1 MTMTARTA
9 PDNAKPR
16 RLSRKKP
23 LRFKPRMPGAVWRD
37 VMEERPLGGRARAAR
52 RLVSI
57 VLWTVICLPI
67 QALLVLL
74 PGSAKNGFARFYHRT
89 LCWLIGLRL
98 QVVGSPAP
106 GGAENGATL
115 FVSNH
120 TSWLDVLVLG
130 AVLDARFVSKA
141 EVANW
146 PLIGWVAK
154 LGRCVFVSRN
164 RTRTGDEADA
174 MTQRLRAGE
183 GLILFPEG
191 TTSDGT
197 RVLPFRS
204 SFFSVASHAARVQPV
219 TVVYDRMGFLP
230 ACRRDR
236 PLFAWYGDM
245 ETASHA
251 WRLLRRTGTRATV
264 VLHQDFP
271 PAALPNRK
279 HMAAETGRIVAM
291 SAAALRQNRPAV
303 ALAAPVRV
311 AVRDA

>member
-1 MTMTARTA
+1 MTMTARATA
-9 PDNAKPR
+9 DNAKPR
-16 RLSRKKP
+16 RLARKTP
-23 LRFKPRMPGAVWRD
+23 LRFKPRMPGEVWRD
-37 VMEERPLGGRARAAR
+37 VMEERPLGGRARAVR
-52 RLVSI
+52 RLGLL
-57 VLWTVICLPI
+57 VLWT
-67 QALLVLL
+67 LLCIPMQGLFLVL
-74 PGSAKNGFARFYHRT
+74 PGSAKNSFPKFYHRT
-89 LCWLIGLRL
+89 LCWLIGLKL
-98 QVVGSPAP
+98 QVVGTPA
-106 GGAENGATL
+106 AGATL

-120 TSWLDVLVLG
+120 SSWLDVLVLG

-141 EVANW
+141 EVATW

-164 RTRTGDEADA
+164 RNRTGDEADVMA
-174 MTQRLRAGE
+174 ERLRDGQ

-204 SFFSVASHAARVQPV
+204 SFFSVAAGAAQVQPV

-264 VLHQDFP
+264 VLHEAFP

-279 HMAAETGRIVAM
+279 HMAAETGRIIAT
-291 SAAALRQNRPAV
+291 SAAALRQNRPAMV
-303 ALAAPVRV
+303 LARQKA
-311 AVRDA
+311 

>member
-1 MTMTARTA
+1 MNARPA

-37 VMEERPLGGRARAAR
+37 VMEERPLGGRGRAVR
-52 RLVSI
+52 RLVTI
-57 VLWTVICLPI
+57 VLWTLICIPI
-67 QALLVLL
+67 QALLILV
-74 PGSAKNGFARFYHRT
+74 PGSAKNSFAQAYHRT
-89 LCWLIGLRL
+89 LCWLIGLKL
-98 QVVGSPAP
+98 QVVGHPTA
-106 GGAENGATL
+106 GATL

-141 EVANW
+141 EVATW
-146 PLIGWVAK
+146 PLIGWVAR
-154 LGRCVFVSRN
+154 LGRCVFVSRS
-164 RTRTGDEADA
+164 RTRTGDEADDMA
-174 MTQRLRAGE
+174 NRLRGGE

-204 SFFSVASHAARVQPV
+204 SFFSVATHASQVQPV

-264 VLHQDFP
+264 VMHESFA

-279 HMAAETGRIVAM
+279 IMASEVGRIVSM
-291 SAAALRQNRPAV
+291 SAAALRQNRPAI
-303 ALAAPVRV
+303 ALAAP
-311 AVRDA
+311 AQQDA

>member
-1 MTMTARTA
+1 MTLTARA
-9 PDNAKPR
+9 VADNPKPR
-16 RLSRKKP
+16 RLARKKP
-23 LRFKPRMPGAVWRD
+23 LRFKPRMPGAVWAD
-37 VMEERPLGGRARAAR
+37 VMEERPLAGRGRAVR
-52 RLVSI
+52 RLASI
-57 VLWTVICLPI
+57 VLWTVLCIPV
-67 QALLVLL
+67 QGLLLLL
-74 PGSAKNGFARFYHRT
+74 PGRAKNNFPKFYHRT
-89 LCWLIGLRL
+89 LCWLIGLKL
-98 QVVGSPAP
+98 QVVGRPAP
-106 GGAENGATL
+106 GATL

-120 TSWLDVLVLG
+120 SSWLDILVLG

-141 EVANW
+141 EVATW

-164 RTRTGDEADA
+164 RTRTGDEAGA
-174 MTQRLRAGE
+174 MASRLRAGE

-204 SFFSVASHAARVQPV
+204 SFFSVADHAAQVQPV

-264 VLHQDFP
+264 VLHEEFAPD
-271 PAALPNRK
+271 ALPNRK
-279 HMAAETGRIVAM
+279 TMASEVGRIVSM
-291 SAAALRQNRPAV
+291 SAAALRQNRPAL
-303 ALAAPVRV
+303 AMAAPVKMPSQQ
-311 AVRDA
+311 DA

>member
-9 PDNAKPR
+9 ADNAKPR
-16 RLSRKKP
+16 RLARKKP
-23 LRFKPRMPGAVWRD
+23 LRFKPRMPGAMWRD
-37 VMEERPLGGRARAAR
+37 VMEERPLGGRARAVR
-52 RLVSI
+52 RLVS
-57 VLWTVICLPI
+57 VVVWTLLCLPV
-67 QALLVLL
+67 QAVLVLL
-74 PGSAKNGFARFYHRT
+74 PGAAKNNFARVYHRT

-98 QVVGSPAP
+98 QVVGRPA
-106 GGAENGATL
+106 AGATL

-120 TSWLDVLVLG
+120 SSWLDVLVLG
-130 AVLDARFVSKA
+130 AALDARFVSKA
-141 EVANW
+141 EVATW

-154 LGRCVFVSRN
+154 LGRCVFVSRD
-164 RTRTGDEADA
+164 RRRTGDEADA
-174 MTQRLRAGE
+174 MAARLGAGE

-204 SFFSVASHAARVQPV
+204 SFFSVASHAAQVQPV

-251 WRLLRRTGTRATV
+251 WRLLRRTGTRATM
-264 VLHQDFP
+264 VLHEPFA

-279 HMAAETGRIVAM
+279 HMATEVGRIVAM

-303 ALAAPVRV
+303 ALRAPAQGTARQ
-311 AVRDA
+311 DA

>member
-9 PDNAKPR
+9 ADNAKPR
-16 RLSRKKP
+16 RLARKKP
-23 LRFKPRMPGAVWRD
+23 LRFKPRMPGAMWRD
-37 VMEERPLGGRARAAR
+37 VMEERPLGGRARAVR
-52 RLVSI
+52 RLATI
-57 VLWTVICLPI
+57 VLWTLLCLPI
-67 QALLVLL
+67 QGVLVLL
-74 PGSAKNGFARFYHRT
+74 PGSAKNNFARFYHRT
-89 LCWLIGLRL
+89 LCWLIGLKL
-98 QVVGSPAP
+98 QVVGRPAP
-106 GGAENGATL
+106 GATL

-120 TSWLDVLVLG
+120 TSWLDVLTLG

-141 EVANW
+141 EVATW

-164 RTRTGDEADA
+164 RSRTGDEADA
-174 MTQRLRAGE
+174 MTIRLRAGE

-204 SFFSVASHAARVQPV
+204 SFFSVAGHAAQVQPV

-264 VLHQDFP
+264 VLHEAFA
-271 PAALPNRK
+271 PAALPSRK
-279 HMAAETGRIVAM
+279 TMAAEVGRIVSV

-303 ALAAPVRV
+303 PLAAPARSV
-311 AVRDA
+311 AEAA

>member
-1 MTMTARTA
+1 M
-9 PDNAKPR
+9 
-16 RLSRKKP
+16 
-23 LRFKPRMPGAVWRD
+23 
-37 VMEERPLGGRARAAR
+37 
-52 RLVSI
+52 
-57 VLWTVICLPI
+57 
-67 QALLVLL
+67 LL
-74 PGSAKNGFARFYHRT
+74 PGPAKNGFARFYHRT
-89 LCWLIGLRL
+89 LCRIIGLKL
-98 QVVGSPAP
+98 QVVGRPAP
-106 GGAENGATL
+106 GATL

-141 EVANW
+141 EVAGW

-154 LGRCVFVSRN
+154 LGRCVFVSRS
-164 RTRTGDEADA
+164 RSRTGDEADD
-174 MTQRLRAGE
+174 MTNRLRAGE
-183 GLILFPEG
+183 ALILFPEG

-204 SFFSVASHAARVQPV
+204 SFFSVATNAAQVQPV

-245 ETASHA
+245 ETGSHA

-264 VLHQDFP
+264 VLHEEFAP
-271 PAALPNRK
+271 SALPNRK

-291 SAAALRQNRPAV
+291 SAAALRQNRPAL
-303 ALAAPVRV
+303 ALPAPVR
-311 AVRDA
+311 RDAAAAWQQQDA